1 MTDPIADML
10 SRIRNANQEKHKSVS
25 IPSSTK
31 KVNIIKIL
39 KDEGFIENYEVKD
52 IDDVKKVIIVTLK
65 YKENKRVIS
74 GIKRISKPSLR
85 VYAAKDEIPRVYNGL
100 GTAILTT
107 SKGVITD
114 REARKQGLGGEIIAY
129 IW

>member
-129 IW
+129 VW